1 MIDNT
6 KKRTIIYIGGFELPD
21 RNAAAHRVLNNSRML
36 RALGY
41 NVVLA
46 GIDRDSNVPVTEQGI
61 TWCQGFAR
69 WSIMHT
75 NRRLYSINDFI
86 FLYKKYRETLLAVIA
101 YNYPAI
107 ALQRMHLFCRK
118 RGVKVIA
125 DCTEWYGFSGNT
137 LVRKLITGID
147 SYLRMNLI
155 QPTLDGI
162 IVISSYL
169 ERYYRK
175 KLPTI
180 CIPPLTD
187 VCEYETIGGKN
198 VANDGIEIVYA
209 GSPGKHKDKVNK
221 IIEAIANCTNT
232 KVHFTV
238 IGISKEHFLEYYPE
252 DEEVVASLGERV
264 SFLGK
269 MSHKDVLL
277 YLKRADFSIFYRAKT
292 RVTMAGFP
300 TKFSESISCGTP
312 VITNLTSDLSA
323 YLKDGINGFI
333 IEENIDRSLKEIL
346 SIGTMNL
353 KVLKKNV
360 NKSLFDYHNYI
371 VPFAEWFNIIIY
383 NESN

>member
-1 MIDNT
+1 
-6 KKRTIIYIGGFELPD
+6 
-21 RNAAAHRVLNNSRML
+21 
-36 RALGY
+36 
-41 NVVLA
+41 
-46 GIDRDSNVPVTEQGI
+46 
-61 TWCQGFAR
+61 
-69 WSIMHT
+69 
-75 NRRLYSINDFI
+75 
-86 FLYKKYRETLLAVIA
+86 
-101 YNYPAI
+101 
-107 ALQRMHLFCRK
+107 
-118 RGVKVIA
+118 
-125 DCTEWYGFSGNT
+125 
-137 LVRKLITGID
+137 
-147 SYLRMNLI
+147 
-155 QPTLDGI
+155 
-162 IVISSYL
+162 
-169 ERYYRK
+169 
-175 KLPTI
+175 
-180 CIPPLTD
+180 
-187 VCEYETIGGKN
+187 
-198 VANDGIEIVYA
+198 
-209 GSPGKHKDKVNK
+209 
-221 IIEAIANCTNT
+221 
-232 KVHFTV
+232 V